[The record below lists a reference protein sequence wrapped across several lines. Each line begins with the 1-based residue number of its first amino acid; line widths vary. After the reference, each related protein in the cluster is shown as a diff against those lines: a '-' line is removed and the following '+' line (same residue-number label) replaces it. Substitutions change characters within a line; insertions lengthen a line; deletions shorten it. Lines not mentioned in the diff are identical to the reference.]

1 MRLERNAAQ
10 RHICRHPDLFEE
22 AYYIPAPRER
32 LLRMFKIGGA
42 AAGARGQRIPVK
54 VRFDNYDPLFMPR
67 VGATASVIIRL
78 D

>member
-1 MRLERNAAQ
+1 
-10 RHICRHPDLFEE
+10 
-22 AYYIPAPRER
+22 
-32 LLRMFKIGGA
+32 MFKIGGA
-42 AAGARGQRIPVK
+42 AAGARAQRGPVR